1 MLASWPKDNL
11 PHKFKPMT
19 SNVLK
24 REGFNGEKMVLKS
37 RSNPPIPLQFVIL
50 RHASVSSTYPDQSV
64 RKSVRH
70 IFLDLH
76 SDLTNRR
83 DDIAMADMV
92 ADMVADMDVD
102 MVDDMVADMVAAMVA
117 EMVAKKFHNFCQMF

>member
-1 MLASWPKDNL
+1 
-11 PHKFKPMT
+11 MT

-92 ADMVADMDVD
+92 ADMVADMEA
-102 MVDDMVADMVAAMVA
+102 DMVADMEVDKVTDKVANMVTDMA
-117 EMVAKKFHNFCQMF
+117 ADKKQKQKRS

>member
-1 MLASWPKDNL
+1 
-11 PHKFKPMT
+11 MT

-64 RKSVRH
+64 HKSVRH

-92 ADMVADMDVD
+92 EDMVADMEVD
-102 MVDDMVADMVAAMVA
+102 KVTDKVANTVGDMAADKKYHLRWRTEVALL
-117 EMVAKKFHNFCQMF
+117 H